1 MEIEKDRLVLNMHVP
16 SWIAGGVAIFGLA
29 YGQVANPPPSAG
41 PAPAAQ
47 QNESHATISTTA
59 EEVVLD
65 LIVRDK
71 KGRAVKDLKPEEIQ
85 ITDGDHPAK
94 IKSLRFTE
102 LEQLSES
109 TAAEQKV
116 PKRIDPMRQVRLI
129 TLLFDSLTIEPA
141 LQARAA
147 AHELVKAGSGPNVYF
162 SILRMAGRLQPL
174 QEFTNDGPALHK
186 AIDKFVGGKANF
198 QSQAETVESRLRNMS
213 GGDGLSTQQLLGGDT
228 SVLGSAS
235 SPNAPPSNPAA
246 IPMANLLLNIVMT
259 ATQDAKEIQGR
270 PILGALRAAADQQ
283 KDLPGRKTIVY
294 FTEGWNLTYA
304 LKEQFEA
311 LISAANR
318 ANVSFYV
325 VDAGG
330 LVIGARNEAAAKMLR
345 QAAALSAQQGGPA
358 TTFEQARGVDTA
370 LESMNAN
377 SQTALMDLAGST
389 GGTFIS
395 DSNDL
400 RKPMVKLAEDVN
412 SYYEVNYAPE
422 GRMMDGHL
430 RTIKVK
436 VDRPG
441 VKIQSRSGYYDL
453 PHGSSNLKGMWEVS
467 ALRALEEKPARQEF
481 TFHAK
486 AFALRRLPSQ
496 VTGELVYQIPISA
509 LEPEQ
514 NQATKVFKLRFGV
527 VALFRNM
534 DGKIIQKLSRETG
547 HEGALDAW
555 ERAKAANYYVTQSFD
570 VPPGAYTVEVAA
582 VDAVSAKTSVIQ
594 IPVSFGAE
602 SNNGL
607 DLGGP
612 LVVERLDPVA
622 DLAPTDPLRYEKAR
636 VLPSVASGQDGYV
649 INPKTQEGLPLFF
662 LIRQVA
668 SSTAAPELTLDIKR
682 DGEAFTSI
690 KVPLPAA
697 KPGAEIPYV
706 ATLPTA
712 AFGGGRFQLQ
722 ARVRQGDATVER
734 ELDFAVAG
742 EPRSLA
748 KSQPPVAGKITSGAA
763 AEVEEEPTLPVTD
776 VVVAPLHAEMR
787 PKAEDESRIL
797 DGARKRA
804 IEYTTSLPNFVC
816 MQVTSRFE
824 RPIPKSV
831 KAVATAVPATED
843 WKQIDTLAEQLTY
856 VEGHEHYKKIDGA
869 QRGDDMG
876 RGVLSNGEFG
886 TLLRMV
892 FRAES
897 KTAFKWH
904 DLALE
909 NGRKLHVFEFSI
921 PRGTSEYMIRPSH
934 NSAAV
939 PVAAKGTV
947 TIDEETYEI
956 KKIDLAAV
964 NLPKKFP
971 FQESVI
977 EVEYDTFNI
986 GDQFSLLPKQA
997 TVHVTAGKKMNR
1009 NTIEYLNY
1017 RKWTGTSELKF
1028 GDPVA
1033 PAAPAVPAPVKKQ
1046 Q

>member
-1 MEIEKDRLVLNMHVP
+1 MQVP
-16 SWIAGGVAIFGLA
+16 RWIAGGVAIFGLA
-29 YGQVANPPPSAG
+29 YGQVANPPP
-41 PAPAAQ
+41 APAAQ
-47 QNESHATISTTA
+47 QNEGHATISTTA

-71 KGRAVKDLKPEEIQ
+71 RGRAVKDLRPEEIQ
-85 ITDGDHPAK
+85 ITDGDRPATV
-94 IKSLRFTE
+94 KSVRFTE
-102 LEQLSES
+102 LEQASAE
-109 TAAEQKV
+109 EQKGS
-116 PKRIDPMRQVRLI
+116 KHIDPMRQVRLI
-129 TLLFDSLTIEPA
+129 TLLFDSLTVEPA

-147 AHELVKAGSGPNVYF
+147 AHELVKAGTGPNVYF

-186 AIDKFVGGKANF
+186 AIDKYVGGKANF
-198 QSQAETVESRLRNMS
+198 LSQAEAVESRLRNMS
-213 GGDGLSTQQLLGGDT
+213 GGDGLTTQQLLGADT
-228 SVLGSAS
+228 STIATAN
-235 SPNAPPSNPAA
+235 SPNAPPADPVA

-283 KDLPGRKTIVY
+283 KQLPGRKTIVY

-330 LVIGARNEAAAKMLR
+330 LVTGARNEAAAKMLR

-377 SQTALMDLAGST
+377 TQTALMDLAGST

-412 SYYEVNYAPE
+412 SYYEVNYVPD
-422 GRMMDGHL
+422 GRQMDGHL

-467 ALRALEEKPARQEF
+467 ALRALEEKPSRQEF

-486 AFALRRLPSQ
+486 AFALRRTPTQ

-527 VALFRNM
+527 VALFRNV

-582 VDAVSAKTSVIQ
+582 IDAVSSKTSVIQ

-602 SNNGL
+602 SNNGGL

-622 DLAPTDPLRYEKAR
+622 DLAASDPLRYEKAR
-636 VLPSVASGQDGYV
+636 VLPSVAAGQDGYV
-649 INPKTQEGLPLFF
+649 INPKTQQGLPLYF

-668 SSTAAPELTLDIKR
+668 ASTAAPELTLDLKR
-682 DGEAFTSI
+682 DGEPFTSI

-697 KPGAEIPYV
+697 KPGVEIPYV
-706 ATLPTA
+706 MTLPTA
-712 AFGGGRFQLQ
+712 ALGGGRFQLQ
-722 ARVRQGDATVER
+722 AKVRQGDATVER

-742 EPRSLA
+742 EPRALA
-748 KSQPPVAGKITSGAA
+748 RSQPSVAGKITSGAA
-763 AEVEEEPTLPVTD
+763 AEAEEEPSLPVTD
-776 VVVAPLHAEMR
+776 VVAAALHADMR
-787 PKAEDESRIL
+787 PKKEDEILIL

-804 IEYTTSLPNFVC
+804 IEYTTNLPNFVC

-824 RPIPKSV
+824 RPIPRRLSNAAPV
-831 KAVATAVPATED
+831 PVAED

-856 VEGHEHYKKIDGA
+856 LEGHEHYKKIDGA

-892 FRAES
+892 FRPES
-897 KTAFKWH
+897 KTTFQWH

-909 NGRKLHVFEFSI
+909 NGRKLHIFEFSI
-921 PRGTSEYMIRPSH
+921 PRATSEYMIRPSH
-934 NSAAV
+934 GSAAV

-947 TIDEETYEI
+947 TIDAETYEI

-977 EVEYDTFNI
+977 EVEYDTVNI

-1033 PAAPAVPAPVKKQ
+1033 PTTPPVKKQ